1 MKTSPY
7 RVARAA
13 AEYDRLAVPIQF
25 AAAANDLV
33 KRLNLAAGARVLDVV
48 AGTGAATV
56 PATTVVEPTGFV
68 IGADAAPEMLQ
79 VLRNKGPYHAV
90 AAEAPR
96 LPFGDCA
103 FDAVLASFVVTHFK
117 DYRNGLADMVRV
129 LRPGGRLG
137 LTTWGNS
144 QNAPAQCWTNVA
156 GRFVNTDELKE
167 AFESAIPWADWFS
180 NDANLHQALTAIGL
194 TSVDVSRPEYL
205 FRIRVTDYLDL
216 RDASVEGRLLR
227 RRLGRGWM
235 NFKREIRDVF
245 SRQFPDGIEYVRDV
259 CLAVATKPH

>member
-25 AAAANDLV
+25 AAPANDLV
-33 KRLNLAAGARVLDVV
+33 KRLNLAAGARVLDVG

-56 PATTVVEPTGFV
+56 PATTVVGPTGFV

-117 DYRNGLADMVRV
+117 DYRDGLADMVRV

-144 QNAPAQCWTNVA
+144 PNPAAQCWTNVA

-180 NDANLHQALTAIGL
+180 NDANLR
-194 TSVDVSRPEYL
+194 S
-205 FRIRVTDYLDL
+205 
-216 RDASVEGRLLR
+216 GRYET
-227 RRLGRGWM
+227 
-235 NFKREIRDVF
+235 FP
-245 SRQFPDGIEYVRDV
+245 RQFPDGIEYVRDV
-259 CLAVATKPH
+259 CLAVATRPQNLGAASYLPRPPAACGGTGL